1 MFVCEDVMGLAG
13 KVVVP
18 QGDIFKDAGSQQSS
32 LVPSVYQMHAQEQ

>member
-1 MFVCEDVMGLAG
+1 MGLAG

-32 LVPSVYQMHAQEQ
+32 LVPSVHSYQMHAQEQ